1 MCHTAAAV
9 RLSLFRGGARLLQVL
24 PIVQSLVHEAGQTN
38 SLQVCMSKT
47 FIWLTHMHQVPSI
60 RMQHNFTGM
69 LQITAS
75 TPLNNIL
82 NNKTYLHATAIP
94 SFVLQPIWI
103 VAQQLQNQF
112 DQLISF

>member
-60 RMQHNFTGM
+60 RMQQLHRN
-69 LQITAS
+69 AS
-75 TPLNNIL
+75 N
-82 NNKTYLHATAIP
+82 HCVDATE
-94 SFVLQPIWI
+94 QHTE
-103 VAQQLQNQF
+103 
-112 DQLISF
+112 

>member
-47 FIWLTHMHQVPSI
+47 YLVNTHASSPKHQ
-60 RMQHNFTGM
+60 N
-69 LQITAS
+69 
-75 TPLNNIL
+75 
-82 NNKTYLHATAIP
+82 ATQKP
-94 SFVLQPIWI
+94 NSVT
-103 VAQQLQNQF
+103 QLEVNA
-112 DQLISF
+112 L